1 MNWSWSSFAT
11 AIVTVVVLF
20 LPRGGRVRLKA
31 LLAVAFVVIGEGI
44 LFGSEGG
51 KPLLNALIFLAAGLL
66 LLAEIATSRENPLV
80 PWMWMGTGT
89 VGVVL
94 TVWWT
99 DELIAW
105 TQTMRSWLV
114 IGCATA
120 ALLLGVLA
128 VRGHRRAT
136 TVRYDRHDLSGF

>member
-1 MNWSWSSFAT
+1 VNWSWSSFAT
-11 AIVTVVVLF
+11 AVVIVVVLF

-44 LFGSEGG
+44 LLGAEGG
-51 KPLLNALIFLAAGLL
+51 KLLLNALMFLAAGLL

-80 PWMWMGTGT
+80 PWVWMGTGA
-89 VGVVL
+89 VGMVL
-94 TVWWT
+94 TVWWA

-105 TQTMRSWLV
+105 TDTMRSWLI
-114 IGCATA
+114 IGCVAA

-136 TVRYDRHDLSGF
+136 TVRYEPHDLSGF